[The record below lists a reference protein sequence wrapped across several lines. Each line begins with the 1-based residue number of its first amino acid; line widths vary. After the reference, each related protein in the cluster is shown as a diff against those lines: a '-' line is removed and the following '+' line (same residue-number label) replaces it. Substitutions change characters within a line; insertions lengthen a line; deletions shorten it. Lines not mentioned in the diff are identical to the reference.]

1 MLIRAH
7 AAFEGSSSGSAAAV
21 ATVAVLGLG
30 IGLRLW
36 RPDLAQVSFDESNV
50 SSLVAGW
57 KFQGAFPLAGT
68 VSSYGFRAGPAW
80 PWFAALGLHWSDDP
94 YALILVGLFA
104 GISGLL
110 ATWWVARRWLGT
122 WGGVAAALAHGTT
135 FWCLLLERGV
145 WQPVFLQAP
154 MALCLDSVLR
164 LAVNR
169 RPWALVIACGWLGVL
184 VSVHYTAVAFVLVVL
199 FGMWFARRELRPIHL
214 AAAVVVGVLPLLP
227 FLMYEVNPSV
237 RFHDVVELVAMSSG
251 NARLDFDTISS
262 TIQIDSTLGAAGLG
276 GHSAAEI
283 AAQLGRWNNLSLLGP
298 ILAAAGLALGALS
311 RPLRAGPPSDP
322 LRRGALAGLRPF
334 GVLVLP
340 QPTGWIMA
348 AWTLAPIVAYLRHGA
363 PIIFH
368 YMFIEFVGLSVCVGM
383 LGAWAATR
391 AAWVRIVV
399 FGAIGVC
406 AAASALSILVLLHG
420 LDTFDLSAGYGIPV
434 GYSRAAG
441 AAARAVLPP
450 GGLVLVGDDP
460 HYGEVL
466 RFGVGYGT
474 ASRTFEDCLSVPYAQ
489 DAVYLLASEQTPGSA
504 ALEAAGAPLLTRIP
518 RPGGDA
524 YRVYGALPVA
534 PASGSLQVP
543 PATGNQVC
551 DDRAVWDASQP

>member
-1 MLIRAH
+1 M
-7 AAFEGSSSGSAAAV
+7 
-21 ATVAVLGLG
+21 
-30 IGLRLW
+30 GLRLW

-50 SSLVAGW
+50 GSLVAAW
-57 KFQGAFPLAGT
+57 KYQSAFPLAGT

-94 YALILVGLFA
+94 YALIAVGLFA

-122 WGGVAAALAHGTT
+122 WGGVATALAHGTT

-154 MALCLDSVLR
+154 MALCLDALLR

-169 RPWALVIACGWLGVL
+169 RPWALVIACGWLSVL

-199 FGMWFARRELRPIHL
+199 LAMWFARDVLRPVHL

-237 RFHDVVELVAMSSG
+237 RFHDVVDLVAMSSG

-276 GHSAAEI
+276 GHAGAEI
-283 AAQLGRWNNLSLLGP
+283 ATQLGRWNNLSLLGP
-298 ILAAAGLALGALS
+298 ILAAAGLVLGLVKLP
-311 RPLRAGPPSDP
+311 RPI
-322 LRRGALAGLRPF
+322 
-334 GVLVLP
+334 
-340 QPTGWIMA
+340 GWIIA

-368 YMFIEFVGLSVCVGM
+368 YMFIEFVGLSLCVGM
-383 LGAWAATR
+383 LGAWAAAR
-391 AAWVRIVV
+391 AAWMRLAV
-399 FGAIGVC
+399 FGGIGVC
-406 AAASALSILVLLHG
+406 AAASALSMLVLLRG
-420 LDTFDLSAGYGIPV
+420 LDTSDLSAGYGVPV
-434 GYSRAAG
+434 GESRAAG

-466 RFGVGYGT
+466 RFGVGYGLD
-474 ASRTFEDCLSVPYAQ
+474 SRTFEDCLGVPYAPN
-489 DAVYLLASEQTPGSA
+489 AVYLLASEYTPGAA
-504 ALEAAGAPLLTRIP
+504 ALESAGAPLLARLP

-524 YRVYGALPVA
+524 YRVYGALPVVPPGGVLQVV
-534 PASGSLQVP
+534 PAS
-543 PATGNQVC
+543 GNQVC
-551 DDRAVWDASQP
+551 DDRAVWDASQS

>member
-1 MLIRAH
+1 MRGLSAELLAH
-7 AAFEGSSSGSAAAV
+7 ARAASERSSGWSAAAV
-21 ATVAVLGLG
+21 ATVVVLAIG

-50 SSLVAGW
+50 GSLVAGW
-57 KFQGAFPLAGT
+57 KYQDAFPLAGT

-80 PWFAALGLHWSDDP
+80 PWFAALGLGSSDDP
-94 YALILVGLFA
+94 YALIAVGLLA

-154 MALCLDSVLR
+154 MALCLDALLR

-184 VSVHYTAVAFVLVVL
+184 VSVHYTAVAFALVVL
-199 FGMWFARRELRPIHL
+199 FAMWFARDVLRPVHL
-214 AAAVVVGVLPLLP
+214 AAAVAVGVLPLLP
-227 FLMYEVNPSV
+227 FLMYEVNPTV
-237 RFHDVVELVAMSSG
+237 RFHDVVALLAMSSG

-276 GHSAAEI
+276 GHAGAEI
-283 AAQLGRWNNLSLLGP
+283 AAQLGRWNDLSLLGP
-298 ILAAAGLALGALS
+298 ILAASGLAVGMFVIP
-311 RPLRAGPPSDP
+311 R
-322 LRRGALAGLRPF
+322 
-334 GVLVLP
+334 
-340 QPTGWIMA
+340 PTGWIIA

-383 LGAWAATR
+383 LGAWSATR
-391 AAWVRIVV
+391 VAWVRVAV

-406 AAASALSILVLLHG
+406 AAASALSMLVLLHG
-420 LDTFDLSAGYGIPV
+420 LDTFDLSTGYGVPV

-441 AAARAVLPP
+441 AAARAALPTD
-450 GGLVLVGDDP
+450 GLVLVGDDP

-466 RFGVGYGT
+466 RFGVGYGI

-489 DAVYLLASEQTPGSA
+489 DAVYLLASEQTPGAA
-504 ALEAAGAPLLTRIP
+504 ALAASGAPLLAPIP

-524 YRVYGALPVA
+524 YRVYGAIPVAPAAGSLPVA
-534 PASGSLQVP
+534 PVL
-543 PATGNQVC
+543 GNQVC